1 MKQNTSI
8 KRLSKVAREF
18 NVGISTIIDFLQ
30 SEGYKDQFNPNT
42 KILDEQYELL
52 LKKYGKER
60 DLKKEQEEARK
71 LEEQKKE
78 EAQRKKEEEKL
89 NKKKKKEEEENK
101 KLEEEAQKAKEIEKE
116 KLEEKQIEETEK
128 VEEKRIEKI
137 ENKII
142 KNTKEKQEFK
152 ILGKINLDE
161 INKPPKKKKKKKKE
175 INTVIEVKTKKIR
188 KTKTEEIKVVIEQK
202 RTTPIE
208 EVKKDIKIKEKT
220 ETIKKEAINED
231 NKKVIEDNKDI
242 IKEENIIKDEI
253 KVVGKIDLK
262 SLNQRTRPV
271 RKTKK
276 EKEEERKKKG
286 KGLKVKQVSIDK
298 GDVNKKRKRKKVE
311 KVNISNVKAGTYK
324 KRITKTS
331 KTSKPSTFNNKGR
344 RRSTVPD
351 QQDIDRQVKETLA
364 KLENKQKNKA
374 VKYRKTKR
382 DEHKNIRDK
391 EREKLIQDEKQIQ
404 ITEFVTVNELANLM
418 DIHVNNVIGIC
429 MDLNIPVAIN
439 TRLDSETITILAEE
453 FGFSVDFIS
462 TKTEEEELFN
472 IEEEDEKNMISRPP
486 IITVMGHVDH
496 GKTSLLDYIRDA
508 NVIAG
513 EAGGITQHIGAYHV
527 TIKTGETITFLDTP
541 GHEAFTAMRA
551 RGAKVTDIVIIII
564 AADDDIMPQTIEA
577 IDHAKAAN
585 VPIVFAINKIDK
597 ENANVEKI
605 KRELADRNMLIEE
618 WGGKYGCVEISAKFG
633 NHVDELLERVVL
645 EAEILELKANPSRN
659 AIGTVVESTLDKGR
673 GFVSTLL
680 LKTGTLKVGDFI
692 LVGQFTGKVKAM
704 FNERGKKV
712 KNAGPSQP
720 VLILGLNGAPE
731 AGDPFIVMENEKEA
745 KDKANYRQQL
755 QREIAFRAKKL
766 LTLDEIGRR
775 LQVGDF
781 KELNVVIKG
790 DVIGSI
796 EALDD
801 SISKLTTEE
810 IQVNIIHKAVGQ
822 ITDNDVMLAVASD
835 AIIIGFNVRPIA
847 SARKIA
853 EREKIEIRPYSII
866 FKVISD
872 IKDAME
878 GMLSAEIREEIVGTA
893 EILKIFKITGV
904 GTIAGCIVTEGK
916 ILRTSKVKLIRDGII
931 KYTGNLGSLQRY
943 KDEAKD
949 VHTGQECGLN
959 IENYNDIRVA
969 DIIEAFTE
977 TEVKRTL

>member
-1 MKQNTSI
+1 MKQKTSI

-42 KILDEQYELL
+42 KILDEQYNLL

-71 LEEQKKE
+71 LEEQRKE
-78 EAQRKKEEEKL
+78 EAQKKKEEEKL

-101 KLEEEAQKAKEIEKE
+101 RLEEEALKEKEIKKQ
-116 KLEEKQIEETEK
+116 KLEEKQNEEIETK
-128 VEEKRIEKI
+128 K
-137 ENKII
+137 NKE
-142 KNTKEKQEFK
+142 TKEKQEFK
-152 ILGKINLDE
+152 ILGKIDLDE
-161 INKPPKKKKKKKKE
+161 INKTPKKKKKKKKE
-175 INTVIEVKTKKIR
+175 INTVIEVKTKKVR
-188 KTKTEEIKVVIEQK
+188 KTKVEKNEDKIETK
-202 RTTPIE
+202 KEE
-208 EVKKDIKIKEKT
+208 EVKEIVEQEKNIQIKEVKKELNIEKT
-220 ETIKKEAINED
+220 EPIKEDKTTKLEDKKEPENDTEI
-231 NKKVIEDNKDI
+231 K
-242 IKEENIIKDEI
+242 KEENIIKDEI
-253 KVVGKIDLK
+253 KVVGKIDLT

-276 EKEEERKKKG
+276 EKEEARKKKEKG
-286 KGLKVKQVSIDK
+286 KGLKVKQVSIEK
-298 GDVNKKRKRKKVE
+298 GDANKKRKRKKVE

-324 KRITKTS
+324 KRTTTTS
-331 KTSKPSTFNNKGR
+331 NFNSKGKKKN
-344 RRSTVPD
+344 TVPD

-364 KLENKQKNKA
+364 KLEKKQKNKA

-382 DEHKNIRDK
+382 DEHKSIREK

-404 ITEFVTVNELANLM
+404 ITEFVTVNELSNMM
-418 DIHVNNVIGIC
+418 DVHVNEVIGIC

-439 TRLDSETITILAEE
+439 TRLDAETISILAEE
-453 FGFSVDFIS
+453 FGYTVDFIS

-472 IEEEDEKNMISRPP
+472 MEEDEENMISRPP

-527 TIKTGETITFLDTP
+527 TIKTGEKITFLDTP

-585 VPIVFAINKIDK
+585 VPIVFAINKVDK

-605 KRELADRNMLIEE
+605 KRELADRNLLIEE

-633 NHVDELLERVVL
+633 KNVDELLERVVL
-645 EAEILELKANPSRN
+645 EAEMLELKANPDRN

-704 FNERGKKV
+704 FNERGKKI
-712 KNAGPSQP
+712 KSAGPSQP
-720 VLILGLNGAPE
+720 ALVLGLNGAPE
-731 AGDPFIVMENEKEA
+731 AGDPFIVMDSEKDA
-745 KDKANYRQQL
+745 KNKANYRQQL
-755 QREIAFRAKKL
+755 QREIAFRSKKL

-822 ITDNDVMLAVASD
+822 ITDNDVMLAVASN

-904 GTIAGCIVTEGK
+904 GTIAGCMVTEGK
-916 ILRTSKVKLIRDGII
+916 IARTSKVKLIRDGIV

-943 KDEAKD
+943 KDEAKE
-949 VHTGQECGLN
+949 VYTGQECGLN
-959 IENYNDIRVA
+959 IENYNDIRGG

>member
-1 MKQNTSI
+1 MKQKTSI

-78 EAQRKKEEEKL
+78 EVQKKKEEDKL
-89 NKKKKKEEEENK
+89 NKKKRKEEKENK
-101 KLEEEAQKAKEIEKE
+101 RLEEEKQKAKEVEKE
-116 KLEEKQIEETEK
+116 KLEEKIIEETEDK
-128 VEEKRIEKI
+128 GTIVV
-137 ENKII
+137 
-142 KNTKEKQEFK
+142 KNAKEKQEFK
-152 ILGKINLDE
+152 ILGKIDLNE
-161 INKPPKKKKKKKKE
+161 INKSPKKKKKKKKE
-175 INTVIEVKTKKIR
+175 INTVIEVKNKKIR
-188 KTKTEEIKVVIEQK
+188 KPKVDK
-202 RTTPIE
+202 K
-208 EVKKDIKIKEKT
+208 EVKKDIKIEEKT
-220 ETIKKEAINED
+220 KE
-231 NKKVIEDNKDI
+231 
-242 IKEENIIKDEI
+242 IKEENTTKLESKENTLEPEKELTKQENIIKDKI

-276 EKEEERKKKG
+276 EKEEARKEKEKG
-286 KGLKVKQVSIDK
+286 KGLKVKQVSINK
-298 GDVNKKRKRKKVE
+298 TNINKKRKRKKVE
-311 KVNISNVKAGTYK
+311 KVNISNVKAGPYK
-324 KRITKTS
+324 KRTVT
-331 KTSKPSTFNNKGR
+331 PSTFNKGR
-344 RRSTVPD
+344 KKSSVPD

-391 EREKLIQDEKQIQ
+391 EREKLIKDEKQIQ
-404 ITEFVTVNELANLM
+404 ITEFVTVNELSNLM
-418 DIHVNNVIGIC
+418 DIHVNKVIGIC

-527 TIKTGETITFLDTP
+527 VIKTGETVTFLDTP

-551 RGAKVTDIVIIII
+551 RGAKVTDVVIIII

-605 KRELADRNMLIEE
+605 KRELANRNMLIEE

-633 NHVDELLERVVL
+633 KNVDELLERVVL
-645 EAEILELKANPSRN
+645 EAEILELKANPNRN
-659 AIGTVVESTLDKGR
+659 ALGTVVESTLDKGR

-731 AGDPFIVMENEKEA
+731 AGDPFIVMDSEKEA
-745 KDKANYRQQL
+745 KNKANYRQQL
-755 QREIAFRAKKL
+755 QREIAFRSKKL

-822 ITDNDVMLAVASD
+822 ITDNDVMLAVASN

-853 EREKIEIRPYSII
+853 EKEKIEIRPYSII

-904 GTIAGCIVTEGK
+904 GTIAGCMVTEGK
-916 ILRTSKVKLIRDGII
+916 ILRTSKVKLIRDGIV

-959 IENYNDIRVA
+959 IENYNDIRGG